1 MDNNKRIVKPG
12 PNGSLVGEK
21 GERLTPPVDWIFLPA
36 GDAGITRKVT
46 AKGVFWRVQ
55 IKKGKRLISKG
66 IWAPTT
72 TIQQAQQDVNEIRST
87 EEYKK
92 KRVYELQRREKKQS
106 EYEIEFYK
114 HVENYLQFHPK
125 YKNLEQQMAKAI
137 TIHAIPVG
145 SGTVARTAM
154 IPVEERAA
162 RAVIAWMRH
171 QTTAYDHINIAHIKG
186 ERRSVR
192 REFAKQSIALLRKY
206 RSGENISVNCPLKNA
221 LQKII
226 KNQ

>member
-21 GERLTPPVDWIFLPA
+21 GERLTPPRDWIFLPA

-46 AKGVFWRVQ
+46 AKGLFWRVQ

-66 IWAPTT
+66 IWAPAT
-72 TIQQAQQDVNEIRST
+72 TILQAQQDVKEIRST

-92 KRVYELQRREKKQS
+92 KKVNDLRRRVKKQD
-106 EYEIEFYK
+106 EYEIEFCK
-114 HVENYLQFHPK
+114 HVESYLQFHPK
-125 YKNLEQQMAKAI
+125 YKSMELQMAKAI
-137 TIHAIPVG
+137 TKHAIPVG
-145 SGTVARTAM
+145 SGTVARTIM

-171 QTTAYDHINIAHIKG
+171 QTTAYDHIRIAHIKG
-186 ERRSVR
+186 ERRAIR
-192 REFAKQSIALLRKY
+192 REFAKQSVALLSKY
-206 RSGENISVNCPLKNA
+206 RSGEIISINCPLKNA
-221 LQKII
+221 LQKIM